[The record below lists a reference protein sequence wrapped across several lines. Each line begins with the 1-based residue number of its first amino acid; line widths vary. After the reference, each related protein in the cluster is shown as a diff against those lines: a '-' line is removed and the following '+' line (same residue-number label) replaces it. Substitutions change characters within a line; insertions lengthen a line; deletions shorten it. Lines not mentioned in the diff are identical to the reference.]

1 MGLIDSKE
9 NFREKQRNLHIKK
22 LLMILYRKDQYAL
35 NNVICIGK
43 QFNTDNIINS
53 DSSKEITT
61 LIVNC
66 NECNLNDNEYEQ
78 IMKINAKYVIIAYD
92 AIGWSGSI
100 HFHKFINNL
109 HGLNSKRFSY
119 MKNNE
124 TEYDNNYKS
133 NYILARTFYEIYID
147 EPINPKKYSEYEY
160 KKIVGKVDFCK
171 IPDLSRINIFSL
183 KLETIVLLVN
193 ILENDLLISF

>member
-1 MGLIDSKE
+1 MGIADSKE
-9 NFREKQRNLHIKK
+9 KFREKQRNLHIKK
-22 LLMILYRKDQYAL
+22 LLMILYRKDSYAL
-35 NNVICIGK
+35 NNVVCIGK
-43 QFNTDNIINS
+43 SIDIDNLINN
-53 DSSKEITT
+53 DTNNEITT

-66 NECNLNDNEYEQ
+66 NEFNLNDNEYEQ

-92 AIGWSGSI
+92 AIGWSGSK

-119 MKNNE
+119 MQNNE
-124 TEYDNNYKS
+124 IEYDNNYKS

-147 EPINPKKYSEYEY
+147 DPINPKKNSEYEY
-160 KKIVGKVDFCK
+160 KKIVGKVDFSQ